1 MFQEYMRVNPEM
13 TQYHI
18 RSHVLYRFATT
29 HVRVTMVNNADEVKD
44 AVFKHRI
51 PENAFVSNFSM

>member
-1 MFQEYMRVNPEM
+1 MRVNPEM